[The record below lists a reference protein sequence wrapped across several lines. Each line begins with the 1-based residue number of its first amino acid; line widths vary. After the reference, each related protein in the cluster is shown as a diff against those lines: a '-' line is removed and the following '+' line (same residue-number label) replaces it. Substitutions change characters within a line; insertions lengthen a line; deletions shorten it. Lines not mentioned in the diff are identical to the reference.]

1 MTCLLKHLTFNLSI
15 ILLVAA
21 ATMDVFAQAPAPDLP
36 ITLLDGAKT
45 NANRLKGNIVLIM
58 FQPDCDHCQ
67 REAEQISAHLQAFTK
82 YTMYFVS
89 SASAAEISKFA
100 KEYKL
105 QKPGILF
112 GRAEGNHVVKAF
124 GPIEAPSLYI
134 YVDGKEVQSFN
145 GEVAIE
151 VVIKYL

>member
-1 MTCLLKHLTFNLSI
+1 MTCFFKPSTISLSV
-15 ILLVAA
+15 ILLFMAVS
-21 ATMDVFAQAPAPDLP
+21 TDIFAQAPAPDLP
-36 ITLLDGAKT
+36 ITLLNGAKT
-45 NANRLKGNIVLIM
+45 NANRLKGNIVLVM

-67 REAEQISAHLQAFTK
+67 REAEQISAHLQAFKK
-82 YTMYFVS
+82 YTLYFIS
-89 SASAAEISKFA
+89 SASPPEISNFA
-100 KEYKL
+100 KEYRL
-105 QKPGILF
+105 QKPGIVF
-112 GRAEGNHVVKAF
+112 GRAEGNDVLKAF